1 MINAKPS
8 INGNSRDHFI
18 DAYADIQAARD
29 ALMKAI
35 GTTRQNVMHGRNY
48 LHMSTMNGDHEAGR
62 SSDDDYLEKLREAVG
77 TLDLLAMDIVEAVK

>member
-1 MINAKPS
+1 VINAKPS
-8 INGNSRDHFI
+8 INGNTRDHFI
-18 DAYADIQAARD
+18 DAYTDIQAARD

-48 LHMSTMNGDHEAGR
+48 LHLPHENAAR
-62 SSDDDYLEKLREAVG
+62 DEDDECLDKLREAVG